1 MNRSS
6 PVTGFFVLGK
16 KIALSLKVVSN
27 TKREGHSGFDVGS
40 GYDKEDFDYSIY
52 ENISDVI
59 GVHPKLFD
67 TQRGVGEYIRWLTW
81 SNEPKNRI
89 AHYRKPIHLQ
99 SLN

>member
-40 GYDKEDFDYSIY
+40 GYDKEDFDMAMQDSPLREIPFQP
-52 ENISDVI
+52 EN
-59 GVHPKLFD
+59 K
-67 TQRGVGEYIRWLTW
+67 RR
-81 SNEPKNRI
+81 
-89 AHYRKPIHLQ
+89 
-99 SLN
+99 